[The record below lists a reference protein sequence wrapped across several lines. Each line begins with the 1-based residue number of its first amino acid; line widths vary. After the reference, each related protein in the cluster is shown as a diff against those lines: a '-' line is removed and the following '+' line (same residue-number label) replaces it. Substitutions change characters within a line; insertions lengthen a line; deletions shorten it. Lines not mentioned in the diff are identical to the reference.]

1 MAIQANIP
9 SLEPVPPTPTVS
21 EFEISLTTECDIPT
35 HYQSSHRHPTA
46 TNASTY
52 VPHHKRKI
60 ENTNDDYRM
69 TNTYSDTPI
78 APPNL
83 QHFIPNFQNKQNLNI
98 RSLDLWLQCSDIMDA
113 TPSLTSKQQQ
123 RKQQR
128 QQNTNNYNRNTVN
141 SNNTNK
147 HNPSLSG
154 AGIDRNNPNKTP
166 CDSSCPSALFW
177 RSKAAQLQKEL
188 QQQVYQ
194 RRQCEQQ
201 RDTYIDTIAWMMCD
215 QESTI

>member
-9 SLEPVPPTPTVS
+9 SLEPVPPTPSSKSHSPQNVI
-21 EFEISLTTECDIPT
+21 FPRIINHLTDIPQPRMPV
-35 HYQSSHRHPTA
+35 H
-46 TNASTY
+46 